1 MSRSAPP
8 VYDFELSFYQALGI
22 RWETGRRY
30 RKLEHGG
37 DVNAP
42 QKNNPQKVPQV
53 DVSENI
59 GEERRRQKNKPDFGN
74 RSNCFPN
81 EAVGFNSFHRQV
93 PASKYPDEKDSGAQ
107 HLAEKYEPGQ
117 HR

>member
-1 MSRSAPP
+1 MQSNDPQRTKWP
-8 VYDFELSFYQALGI
+8 DLQCNDNQSFDNPNG
-22 RWETGRRY
+22 GV
-30 RKLEHGG
+30 EHGG
-37 DVNAP
+37 DINAP

-59 GEERRRQKNKPDFGN
+59 GEERRRQKNKPDFDN
-74 RSNCFPN
+74 RSDCSPN

-93 PASKYPDEKDSGAQ
+93 PASKHPDEKDSGAQ